1 VIAAPRDR
9 FPSFRVDVNR
19 SRAESVRPFERPKMT
34 MSGNRQTQT
43 AQKHHGAPMDMD
55 RIACYRAISTRDAR
69 FDGRLFIGVKTTGIY
84 CRPICPARTPKFE
97 NVSFHASAA
106 AAQEAGFRPCLRCR
120 PETSPDLAFWR
131 GTSNTVSRALA
142 LIESG
147 GLDQDD
153 VEGLANRLGVGA
165 RQLRRLFRQHVGAS
179 PIAVAQTRR
188 VLLAKQLIHDTSLP
202 MAEVALASGFGS
214 VRRFNET
221 FQQLY
226 DRPPIALRRATLAC
240 ASATSAVTLKLPYK
254 PPYDW
259 AAMLA
264 FLAPR
269 AIPGVE
275 VIEGGAYARAIAI
288 GGAKGAFIVRPAENN
303 RLAVTVQFP
312 KLEALPAIIARVRR
326 LFDLAADPLA
336 IGEHLSKDAHLAPL
350 VAMRPGLRV
359 PGAWDGF
366 ELAMRAIC
374 GQQITVPAATRLLGK
389 LVAVHGT
396 PLVASIPDGEGLSH
410 VFPSPQAIAAA
421 DPAGFAMP
429 GARAS
434 ALVALAQAIAADPM
448 LFSRG
453 ASLEQAIA
461 KLRALPGIG
470 EWTAQYIA
478 MRELREPDAFP
489 AADVGLLRAM
499 ADGDGRR
506 PSPEALLARAEAWRP
521 WRAYAALHLWAAGAT
536 RSTEEEKADA
546 REAA

>member
-1 VIAAPRDR
+1 
-9 FPSFRVDVNR
+9 
-19 SRAESVRPFERPKMT
+19 M
-34 MSGNRQTQT
+34 
-43 AQKHHGAPMDMD
+43 MDMD
-55 RIACYRAISTRDAR
+55 RLACYRAISTRDAR
-69 FDGRLFIGVKTTGIY
+69 FDGRLFVGVKTTGIY

-97 NVSFHASAA
+97 NVVFFASAA

-120 PETSPDLAFWR
+120 PEISPELAFWR

-142 LIESG
+142 LIEAG
-147 GLDQDD
+147 GLDADD
-153 VEGLANRLGVGA
+153 VEGLADRLGVGA

-188 VLLAKQLIHDTSLP
+188 VLLAKQLIHETSLP

-221 FQQLY
+221 FRDLFG
-226 DRPPIALRRATLAC
+226 RPPATLRRTKDKPRRAADAL
-240 ASATSAVTLKLPYK
+240 SVRLSYR

-259 AAMLA
+259 EAMLA
-264 FLAPR
+264 FLKAR

-275 VIEGGAYARAIAI
+275 CVSDDGYKRSIAF
-288 GGAKGAFIVRPAENN
+288 GKHSGV
-303 RLAVTVQFP
+303 VTVTPAGEHRVDVTVRFP
-312 KLEALPAIIARVRR
+312 DMAALPSIIARVRR
-326 LFDLAADPLA
+326 VFDLAADPDRIGAHLA
-336 IGEHLSKDAHLAPL
+336 QDPALAPL
-350 VAMRPGLRV
+350 VRTRPGLRV

-374 GQQITVPAATRLLGK
+374 GQQITVPAAAKLLGR
-389 LVAVHGT
+389 LVQAHGT
-396 PLVASIPDGEGLSH
+396 MLAASIRDAEGLSH
-410 VFPSPQAIAAA
+410 VFPSPKVIAAA
-421 DPAGFAMP
+421 DPGGFAMP

-434 ALVALAQAIAADPM
+434 ALIALADAISADPM
-448 LFSRG
+448 IFSRG
-453 ASLEQAIA
+453 ASLDAAIA

-499 ADGDGRR
+499 ADASGRR
-506 PSPEALLARAEAWRP
+506 PSPDELLTRAEAWRP
-521 WRAYAALHLWAAGAT
+521 WRAYAALHLWAAGAAA
-536 RSTEEEKADA
+536 SKQVQDKADA